1 MIEQFVSGIAA
12 RMGINLAKVTLV
24 DGQPLGCLDV
34 QLLNMSSKGHVVS
47 ALVFRADIENLNN
60 GIDCDSLEVRMRSSL
75 SRLQTLLESR

>member
-1 MIEQFVSGIAA
+1 MIEQFVSDIAG

-47 ALVFRADIENLNN
+47 ALVFQADIENLKN

-75 SRLQTLLESR
+75 SRLQVLLESR

>member
-12 RMGINLAKVTLV
+12 RMGINLSKVTLV
-24 DGQPLGCLDV
+24 NGQPLGCLDV

-47 ALVFRADIENLNN
+47 ALVFQADIENLKN

-75 SRLQTLLESR
+75 SRLQALLESR